1 MKYMKKSNAIQDNL
15 LEKILLTP
23 AEAARCLG
31 VGRTTIF
38 ALVKDG
44 TLESCRVRGARRIP
58 VAALHAF
65 VARAQVSDRRAG

>member
-1 MKYMKKSNAIQDNL
+1 MNYMKKSNAIQDNL

-44 TLESCRVRGARRIP
+44 MLPSIRVRGARRIA
-58 VAALHAF
+58 VSAIHAF
-65 VARAQVSDRRAG
+65 VAAAQSDRRAG

>member
-1 MKYMKKSNAIQDNL
+1 MDNWKNSNENYYNNV
-15 LEKILLTP
+15 EKILLTP

-44 TLESCRVRGARRIP
+44 TLPSIRVRGARRIA
-58 VAALHAF
+58 VSALHAF
-65 VARAQVSDRRAG
+65 VAAAQSDRRAG